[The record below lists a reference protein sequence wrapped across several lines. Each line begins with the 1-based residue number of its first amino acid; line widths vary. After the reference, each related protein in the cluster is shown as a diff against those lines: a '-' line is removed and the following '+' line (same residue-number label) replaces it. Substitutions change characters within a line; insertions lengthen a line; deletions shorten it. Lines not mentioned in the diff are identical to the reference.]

1 MSSNQLVKTGIA
13 VGIAALLDKYV
24 MGVDDLQRNLIFG
37 SVSAGSLFAGTFA
50 SQLVAPAVSIS
61 GGNSLFQNKTIA
73 ERAVEL
79 SVGSAVGYAVNRY
92 ALNNDYNPSE
102 MTKRIGCLALTD
114 LTSEYISDYIF
125 GQPLDYLSTD
135 I

>member
-1 MSSNQLVKTGIA
+1 MSSNTIVKSGIA
-13 VGIAALLDKYV
+13 VGVAAVLDHYV
-24 MGVDDLQRNLIFG
+24 MDIPDLQRNLIFG
-37 SVSAGSLFAGTFA
+37 AVSAGSLFAGTVA
-50 SQLVAPAVSIS
+50 SQMIAPAVSIS

-102 MTKRIGCLALTD
+102 MTKRLGVLVLTD
-114 LTSEYISDYIF
+114 VVSTYASDYVF